1 MLLNSLWIRH
11 YPFGMKFS
19 VDRAKLTQS
28 YREDTSREM
37 KSMPV
42 NYAEQ
47 SFHVTTEDPFENFLT

>member
-1 MLLNSLWIRH
+1 
-11 YPFGMKFS
+11 MKFS

-47 SFHVTTEDPFENFLT
+47 SFQVTTEDPFENFLT